1 MANPATVTPPA
12 VEPVTTAEVK
22 THTRV
27 PHSADD
33 TKLAGQIVAARIACE
48 NFLYRRLI
56 TTELD
61 YFRDEF
67 PFHES
72 EIELPGGRLQSIT
85 SLKYTDAD
93 GVETTFDSSNY
104 EAADGPEHGFLVLTY
119 DAAWPS
125 VTLKTVKP
133 IVVRYVVGDGS
144 DAASVDPT
152 IRHGILLWV
161 AFLYN
166 DRGDEDK
173 FTAGA
178 PPTDMPIAAK
188 RLLWPHRI
196 ETRF

>member
-1 MANPATVTPPA
+1 MANPTTVAQPA
-12 VEPVTTAEVK
+12 DEPVSVAEAK
-22 THTRV
+22 KHARIPHT
-27 PHSADD
+27 ADD
-33 TKLAGQIVAARIACE
+33 TYVASLITVARQAAE
-48 NFLYRRLI
+48 LFLNRRLI
-56 TTELD
+56 DTTLD
-61 YFRDEF
+61 YFLDEF
-67 PFHES
+67 PFGPA
-72 EIELPGGRLQSIT
+72 IELPGGRLQSIT